1 VTDPRYERYLRFV
14 EARAPR
20 ADEEGYL
27 FDTPRCR
34 FEPEAGDE
42 LLAPPGAR
50 LSAVAGGVNVEVPGG
65 ALVLRG
71 FSLETLQRVFAE
83 FPCSYTRLTIQL
95 GAQAPSFIEQAFS
108 KVVFAPAAIAEL
120 EAEVSAVELVRFP
133 GSPYEVVRSYWRNC
147 CAVRRVLD
155 AVRQRGDEPTNVV
168 EFRQLLLELHELML
182 LGEARDDARSSFYLP
197 ASALG
202 RKRPTPG
209 RFYEVPTGVEQRGG
223 ETILTGGARV
233 SVPLLGGLHYWQL
246 LGESLDDPGVLDET
260 RTVRVAGLEL
270 GQLVRARAEDEAT
283 SRPWFLPP
291 RPLTDAHFEALLAD
305 LTSAGA
311 AERARDLPAAL
322 QALASFHYR
331 FVRIHPLPS
340 ANQSLS
346 MSFVNAALTRLLGV
360 GMPHLL
366 LDQMALRLE
375 LAAYRSLFV
384 RLVHTW
390 CAPWPNA
397 PHSAFGPV
405 GNKAQRLRH
414 LLRMRNDL
422 NDFIVSLGSARSLV
436 EARALLAEKVAD
448 EPETAA
454 VAGLAS

>member
-1 VTDPRYERYLRFV
+1 VTDPRYEKYVRFV
-14 EARAPR
+14 EARAAR

-42 LLAPPGAR
+42 LVALPGAR
-50 LSAVAGGVNVEVPGG
+50 LSAVPGGVSVEVPGG
-65 ALVLRG
+65 SLLLRG

-95 GAQAPSFIEQAFS
+95 GAQTPSFIEQAFS
-108 KVVFAPAAIAEL
+108 KVIFAPGAIAEL

-147 CAVRRVLD
+147 CAVRRVLA
-155 AVRQRGDEPTNVV
+155 AVRESGDEPTNVAD
-168 EFRQLLLELHELML
+168 FRQLLLELHELML

-209 RFYEVPTGVEQRGG
+209 CFYEVPTGVEQRAG

-233 SVPLLGGLHYWQL
+233 SVPLLGGVHYWQL

-260 RTVRVAGLEL
+260 RRVRAAGLEL
-270 GQLVRARAEDEAT
+270 GQVVRARAEDENV

-311 AERARDLPAAL
+311 AERARDLPSAL

-346 MSFVNAALTRLLGV
+346 MLFVNAALARLLGV

-366 LDQMALRLE
+366 LDQMALRFE
-375 LAAYRSLFV
+375 LAAYRSLFA
-384 RLVHTW
+384 RLVRTW

-397 PHSAFGPV
+397 AAGPAA
-405 GNKAQRLRH
+405 NKAQRLRH

-422 NDFIVSLGSARSLV
+422 NDFIVSLGNAPSLL
-436 EARALLAEKVAD
+436 EARGLLAKAEAAD
-448 EPETAA
+448 EGGAA
-454 VAGLAS
+454 ALAGLGS